1 MPRTFKIL
9 KNFKETSRTMHGVT
23 ALKQDPE
30 REVVAWQSLTEV
42 CVIEGPSRMF
52 LASNHRHGMVIAI
65 EGKNPPSCIKKT
77 AHSGVTTAKLEAG
90 SSGKQIGWVS
100 CFKNRYCGLT
110 QMLLVN
116 NDADHAG

>member
-30 REVVAWQSLTEV
+30 REVAAWQSLTEA

-52 LASNHRHGMVIAI
+52 LASNHRHAMVIAI
-65 EGKNPPSCIKKT
+65 EGKNPPSCARKT
-77 AHSGVTTAKLEAG
+77 AQWSHHCQTRSRIFWK
-90 SSGKQIGWVS
+90 
-100 CFKNRYCGLT
+100 
-110 QMLLVN
+110 
-116 NDADHAG
+116 ADWMGFLF